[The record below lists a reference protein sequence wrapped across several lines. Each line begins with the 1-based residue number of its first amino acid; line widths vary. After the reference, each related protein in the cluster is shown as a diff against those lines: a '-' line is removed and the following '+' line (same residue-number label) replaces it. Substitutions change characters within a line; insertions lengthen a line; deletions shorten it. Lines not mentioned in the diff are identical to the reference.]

1 MKRPSPPIHAPPAP
15 VPVPAVA
22 QQGAMTATVPV
33 IKAASKQTPLPPLRA
48 SPTPSEAVEVDYR
61 SATQMQIV
69 FYENPC
75 YN

>member
-15 VPVPAVA
+15 VAVPAVA
-22 QQGAMTATVPV
+22 QQGAMIATVPA
-33 IKAASKQTPLPPLRA
+33 IKAASKQPALVPLRA

-69 FYENPC
+69 VYRKLC
-75 YN
+75 CT